1 MPKVCVLKEVES
13 VRTTRRC
20 LEIIFTSLIAAM
32 NQCRIN
38 PRKQLRK
45 SLKICVLV
53 SLVNHSTQKIKTS
66 NQKKG
71 KSQVESNLTRDM
83 V

>member
-1 MPKVCVLKEVES
+1 M
-13 VRTTRRC
+13 RTTRRC
-20 LEIIFTSLIAAM
+20 LEIILTSLIAAI

-53 SLVNHSTQKIKTS
+53 SLVNQSTQKIKAS
-66 NQKKG
+66 NQKKV
-71 KSQVESNLTRDM
+71 KIQVDSNLTRDM